1 MTGGTREF
9 RRWRSPLQ
17 RTSLG
22 IKLAALGAVVTA
34 AVIAVTF
41 WGLEVQI
48 RDATRASFTAELS
61 RNQRTLQQ
69 LEAYDASQLL
79 FAASL
84 ITQTPSLQYDLSIY
98 RAEANAGGRQRTD
111 LVNTMERELR
121 ERLRSVGHDLLIV
134 TDDSG
139 RVFAS
144 AANKGAANGIAIA
157 RGTSLAGLDA
167 VHRVLDANAPADS
180 GALGVLQTSAGHF
193 QVAAYP
199 LVQSGI
205 TLGSLVLGRRLD
217 SAFVAAARA
226 ASDAAI
232 IVTAGPSVVATSDP
246 GLNSVVA
253 VESLAARAEASGVV
267 MVPIAGEDF
276 VAASVPFG
284 ETERHEPVRLWL
296 LQPLSRRVAELTTP
310 LRREFLE
317 FGSLAV
323 LVAMIGAALVAG
335 TVLRP
340 FRRFV
345 RYMRSGAA
353 MEERQGGFDAEHEA
367 AEVRTLN
374 DSFNQ
379 LMDSL
384 AAKRRQLEERTAEL
398 LAANVVLTDEISER
412 ARVEQALR
420 ESQAQLRQSQKLEA
434 IGTLAG
440 GIAHDFNNL
449 ITVITGYT
457 QLALMRADPLTPEAA
472 DLRQVVEASDRAASL
487 THQLLAF
494 SRKQVLQPT
503 VLDLAEV
510 AQGIAPMLQRIIGEH
525 IELRLA
531 TSAPL
536 ARVRADRGQL
546 EQVLLNLAVNAR
558 DAMLDGGVLTIATHN
573 VIDASQR
580 AASRGV
586 SLVVSDT
593 GVGMSNEIRERIFEP
608 FFTTKEPG
616 KGTGLG
622 LSTVYG
628 IVNQSGG
635 TIAVESAQGR
645 GTSFSIVLPAAE
657 TMGDGAVRVPD
668 DREMPSGSETVLI
681 VEDAEDVR
689 ILARR
694 TLEERGYTVLVA
706 RNADEALEIASARQ
720 IDLLLTD
727 IVMPQTSGPQ
737 LVARYRSLHKPPLVV
752 YMSGYADDALAQY
765 ELDQNVVFLRKPF
778 SPTSLARTIRD
789 ALDHA
794 GRSPMRSV
802 ASAAD

>member
-1 MTGGTREF
+1 MNAATRGAG
-9 RRWRSPLQ
+9 RWFSPL
-17 RTSLG
+17 RRSSLG
-22 IKLAALGAVVTA
+22 VKLAALGAAVTA
-34 AVIAVTF
+34 AVVTVAF
-41 WGLEVQI
+41 WGLALEI
-48 RDATRASFTAELS
+48 RDATRHSFVAELS

-79 FAASL
+79 VAASL
-84 ITQTPSLQYDLSIY
+84 ITETPSLQYDLSIY
-98 RAEANAGGRQRTD
+98 RVEANAGGPQRTD

-121 ERLRSVGHDLLIV
+121 ERLRSVGHDLLVV

-144 AANKGAANGIAIA
+144 ASNSAGADGFGIA
-157 RGTSLAGLDA
+157 RGTSLAGLAA
-167 VHRVLDANAPADS
+167 VHRVLEASAPADS
-180 GALGVLQTSAGHF
+180 GALGVLQTGTRHY

-199 LVQSGI
+199 LVQAGI

-217 SAFVAAARA
+217 SAFIAAAHA

-246 GLNSVVA
+246 RLNSVIT
-253 VESLAARAEASGVV
+253 VESLAARAADSGAVV
-267 MVPIAGEDF
+267 VRIAGEDF
-276 VAASVPFG
+276 VAASVSFG
-284 ETERHEPVRLWL
+284 ETERREPVRLWL

-310 LRREFLE
+310 IRRKFVF

-323 LVAMIGAALVAG
+323 LVAMVGATLVAG
-335 TVLRP
+335 TVLGP
-340 FRRFV
+340 FHRFV

-353 MEERQGGFDAEHEA
+353 TEERQGRFDAEHEA
-367 AEVRTLN
+367 AELRTLN

-379 LMDSL
+379 LSDSL
-384 AAKRRQLEERTAEL
+384 AAKRNQLEQRTAEL
-398 LAANVVLTDEISER
+398 LAANIVLTDEINER

-457 QLALMRADPLTPEAA
+457 QLALMRADPSTPEAA
-472 DLRQVVEASDRAASL
+472 DLRQVVEASDRAATL

-510 AQGIAPMLQRIIGEH
+510 AQGIAPMLRRIIGEH

-531 TSAPL
+531 TSSPL

-558 DAMLDGGVLTIATHN
+558 DAMPDGGVLTIATSN
-573 VIDASQR
+573 ETGANGAMAR
-580 AASRGV
+580 AV

-593 GVGMSNEIRERIFEP
+593 GVGMPDEIRERVFEP

-635 TIAVESAQGR
+635 TIAVESAPSR
-645 GTSFSIVLPAAE
+645 GTTFSILLPAAA
-657 TMGDGAVRVPD
+657 TMGAGTTRVPED
-668 DREMPSGSETVLI
+668 DEMPSGSETVLL

-694 TLEERGYTVLVA
+694 TLEERGYTVLAA
-706 RNADEALEIASARQ
+706 RNAEEALEIAGARR
-720 IDLLLTD
+720 IDVLLTD
-727 IVMPQTSGPQ
+727 IVMPQMSGPQ
-737 LVARYRSLHKPPLVV
+737 LVARYQSLHKKPLVV

-765 ELDQNVVFLRKPF
+765 ELDPNVGFLRKPF
-778 SPTSLARTIRD
+778 SPASLARAIRD
-789 ALDHA
+789 ALD
-794 GRSPMRSV
+794 GGRRSPVGSA

>member
-1 MTGGTREF
+1 ML
-9 RRWRSPLQ
+9 SPL
-17 RTSLG
+17 RRSSLG
-22 IKLAALGAVVTA
+22 IKLAALGAAVTA
-34 AVIAVTF
+34 AVVTVAF
-41 WGLEVQI
+41 WGLAVEI
-48 RDATRASFTAELS
+48 RKATQQSFAAELS

-84 ITQTPSLQYDLSIY
+84 ITETPSLQYDLSIY
-98 RAEANAGGRQRTD
+98 RVEANAGGRQRTD
-111 LVNTMERELR
+111 LMNTMERELR

-144 AANKGAANGIAIA
+144 AAKNGGGASDRNAIA
-157 RGTSLAGLDA
+157 RGTSLAGLAA
-167 VHRVLDANAPADS
+167 VHSVLDASAPSDS

-232 IVTAGPSVVATSDP
+232 IVTAGPSVVATSDS
-246 GLNSVVA
+246 GLNSVIT
-253 VESLAARAEASGVV
+253 VESLAARAADSGAVTV
-267 MVPIAGEDF
+267 RIAGEDF

-284 ETERHEPVRLWL
+284 ETEHGEPVRLWL
-296 LQPLSRRVAELTTP
+296 LQPLSRRVAELTAP
-310 LRREFLE
+310 LRREFVL

-335 TVLRP
+335 TVLGP

-353 MEERQGGFDAEHEA
+353 TEERQGRFEAEHEA
-367 AEVRTLN
+367 AELRTLN
-374 DSFNQ
+374 ESFNQ

-384 AAKRRQLEERTAEL
+384 AAKRRQLEQRTAEL
-398 LAANVVLTDEISER
+398 LEANVVLTDEVNER

-440 GIAHDFNNL
+440 GNAHDFNNL

-457 QLALMRADPLTPEAA
+457 QLALMRADPSAPEAA
-472 DLRQVVEASDRAASL
+472 DLRQVVEASDRAATL

-531 TSAPL
+531 TSGPL

-558 DAMLDGGVLTIATHN
+558 DAMPEGGVLTIATSN
-573 VIDASQR
+573 APDPRGGSSR
-580 AASRGV
+580 AV
-586 SLVVSDT
+586 SLIVSDT
-593 GVGMSNEIRERIFEP
+593 GIGMSIEVRERIFEP

-635 TIAVESAQGR
+635 TIAVESAPRR
-645 GTSFSIVLPAAE
+645 GTTFTIVLPAAE
-657 TMGDGAVRVPD
+657 TMGDGVPRVPE

-694 TLEERGYTVLVA
+694 TLEERGYTVFVA
-706 RNADEALEIASARQ
+706 RNADEALEIASAHHV
-720 IDLLLTD
+720 DVLLTD
-727 IVMPQTSGPQ
+727 IVMPQMSGPQ
-737 LVARYRSLHKPPLVV
+737 LVARYQSLHKTPLVM

-765 ELDQNVVFLRKPF
+765 ELDPNVVFLRKPF
-778 SPTSLARTIRD
+778 SPASLARTVRE
-789 ALDHA
+789 ALDRVA
-794 GRSPMRSV
+794 RSPVGST

>member
-1 MTGGTREF
+1 MTGPTRES

-34 AVIAVTF
+34 AVITVTF
-41 WGLEVQI
+41 WGLAVQI
-48 RDATRASFTAELS
+48 RDATRSSFTAELS

-144 AANKGAANGIAIA
+144 AGNKGAANGIAVA

-246 GLNSVVA
+246 GLNSVVT

-267 MVPIAGEDF
+267 TVRIAGEDF

-284 ETERHEPVRLWL
+284 ETERREPVRLWL

-310 LRREFLE
+310 LRREFVE

-353 MEERQGGFDAEHEA
+353 MEERQGRFDAEHEA

-457 QLALMRADPLTPEAA
+457 QLALMRADPTTPEAA

-593 GVGMSNEIRERIFEP
+593 GVGMSDEIRERIFEP

-645 GTSFSIVLPAAE
+645 GTSFTIVLPAAE
-657 TMGDGAVRVPD
+657 TMGDGVVRVPD

-720 IDLLLTD
+720 IDVLLTD

-794 GRSPMRSV
+794 GRSQTRSV

>member
-1 MTGGTREF
+1 MTVATRGASG
-9 RRWRSPLQ
+9 WLSPL
-17 RTSLG
+17 RRSSLG
-22 IKLAALGAVVTA
+22 VKLAAVGAVVTA
-34 AVIAVTF
+34 AVVAATF
-41 WGLEVQI
+41 WGLGVEI
-48 RDATRASFTAELS
+48 RKATRQSFAAELS

-84 ITQTPSLQYDLSIY
+84 ITETPSLQYDLSIY
-98 RAEANAGGRQRTD
+98 RVEANAGGRPRTD

-121 ERLRSVGHDLLIV
+121 ERLRSVGNDMLIV

-144 AANKGAANGIAIA
+144 VSASGPAVP
-157 RGTSLAGLDA
+157 RGTSLAGLAA
-167 VHRVLDANAPADS
+167 VHRVLDPSVPSDS
-180 GALGVLQTSAGHF
+180 GALGVLQTDAGGGHF

-199 LVQSGI
+199 LVQAGI

-232 IVTAGPSVVATSDP
+232 VVTAGRSVVAATEPSLNTAAIASLGGRASDS
-246 GLNSVVA
+246 GA
-253 VESLAARAEASGVV
+253 VTVRIGD
-267 MVPIAGEDF
+267 EDF
-276 VAASVPFG
+276 VAASVSFG
-284 ETERHEPVRLWL
+284 ETERREPVRLWL

-310 LRREFLE
+310 LRRQFVL
-317 FGSLAV
+317 FGALAV
-323 LVAMIGAALVAG
+323 LAAMIGSASVAG
-335 TVLRP
+335 TVLGP
-340 FRRFV
+340 FQRFV

-353 MEERQGGFDAEHEA
+353 MEERQGRFDAEHEA
-367 AEVRTLN
+367 AELRTLN

-398 LAANVVLTDEISER
+398 LAANVVLTDEINER

-457 QLALMRADPLTPEAA
+457 QLALMRSNPSSPEAA
-472 DLRQVVEASDRAASL
+472 DLRQVVEASDRAATL

-503 VLDLAEV
+503 VLDLADV
-510 AQGIAPMLQRIIGEH
+510 AEGIAPMLRRIIGEH

-531 TSAPL
+531 TSSPL

-558 DAMLDGGVLTIATHN
+558 DAMPEGGVLTIATSN
-573 VIDASQR
+573 VIDAKPPMTR
-580 AASRGV
+580 AV

-593 GVGMSNEIRERIFEP
+593 GLGMPDAIRERIFEP

-635 TIAVESAQGR
+635 TIAVKSAPSS
-645 GTSFSIVLPAAE
+645 GTTFTIALPAAE
-657 TMGDGAVRVPD
+657 TMGDGTTRVAED
-668 DREMPSGSETVLI
+668 GEMPSGSETVLI

-694 TLEERGYTVLVA
+694 TLEERGYTVFVA
-706 RNADEALEIASARQ
+706 RSAEEALEIAGGRR
-720 IDLLLTD
+720 IDVLLAD
-727 IVMPQTSGPQ
+727 IVMPQVSGPQ
-737 LVARYRSLHKPPLVV
+737 LVARYQSLHKAPLVV

-765 ELDQNVVFLRKPF
+765 ELDPNVVFLRKPF
-778 SPTSLARTIRD
+778 SPASLARAVRD
-789 ALDHA
+789 ALDRKQ
-794 GRSPMRSV
+794 RSPVGSA

>member
-1 MTGGTREF
+1 MSRLL
-9 RRWRSPLQ
+9 SPL
-17 RTSLG
+17 RRSSLG

-34 AVIAVTF
+34 AVVTVAF
-41 WGLEVQI
+41 LGLGVEI
-48 RDATRASFTAELS
+48 RKETRQSFAAELS

-84 ITQTPSLQYDLSIY
+84 ITETPSLQYDLSIY
-98 RAEANAGGRQRTD
+98 RVEANAGGRARTD

-121 ERLRSVGHDLLIV
+121 ERLHSVGNDLLIV

-144 AANKGAANGIAIA
+144 AATAGAAIP
-157 RGTSLAGLDA
+157 RGTSLSGLAA
-167 VHRVLDANAPADS
+167 VRHVLDANAPSDS
-180 GALGVLQTSAGHF
+180 GALGVLQTDAGHF

-199 LVQSGI
+199 LVQAGI

-246 GLNSVVA
+246 GLNSVVT
-253 VESLAARAEASGVV
+253 VESLAARAADSGAV

-284 ETERHEPVRLWL
+284 ETEHGEPVRLWL
-296 LQPLSRRVAELTTP
+296 LQPLSRRVAELTAP
-310 LRREFLE
+310 LRRQFVLI
-317 FGSLAV
+317 GALAV

-335 TVLRP
+335 TVLDP
-340 FRRFV
+340 FQRFV

-353 MEERQGGFDAEHEA
+353 MEERQGGFDAAQEA
-367 AEVRTLN
+367 AELRTLN

-412 ARVEQALR
+412 AKVEQALR

-457 QLALMRADPLTPEAA
+457 QLALMRADPSTPEAA
-472 DLRQVVEASDRAASL
+472 DLRQVVEASDRAATL

-503 VLDLAEV
+503 VLDLADV

-531 TSAPL
+531 TSGPL

-558 DAMLDGGVLTIATHN
+558 DAMPEGGLLTIVTSN
-573 VIDASQR
+573 VPDER
-580 AASRGV
+580 APASRAV
-586 SLVVSDT
+586 WLVVSDT
-593 GVGMSNEIRERIFEP
+593 GIGMTDEIRERIFEP
-608 FFTTKEPG
+608 FFTTKELG

-635 TIAVESAQGR
+635 TIAVESVSGR
-645 GTSFSIVLPAAE
+645 GTTFTITLPAAE
-657 TMGDGAVRVPD
+657 TMGDGATRSSED
-668 DREMPSGSETVLI
+668 GELPSGSETVLI
-681 VEDAEDVR
+681 VEDADDVR

-694 TLEERGYTVLVA
+694 TLEERGYTVFVA
-706 RNADEALEIASARQ
+706 RNADEALEIASARHV
-720 IDLLLTD
+720 DVLLAD

-737 LVARYRSLHKPPLVV
+737 LVARYQSLHKAPLVV
-752 YMSGYADDALAQY
+752 YMSGYADDALTQY
-765 ELDQNVVFLRKPF
+765 ELDPNVAFLRKPF
-778 SPTSLARTIRD
+778 TPASLARTVRD
-789 ALDHA
+789 ALDHSHRDA
-794 GRSPMRSV
+794 SMSRTSV
-802 ASAAD
+802 SRTAASAAD

>member
-1 MTGGTREF
+1 MSRLL
-9 RRWRSPLQ
+9 SPL
-17 RTSLG
+17 RRSSLG

-34 AVIAVTF
+34 AVVTVAF
-41 WGLEVQI
+41 LGLGVEI
-48 RDATRASFTAELS
+48 RKETRQSFAAELS

-84 ITQTPSLQYDLSIY
+84 ITETPSLQYDLSIY
-98 RAEANAGGRQRTD
+98 RVEANAGGRARTD

-121 ERLRSVGHDLLIV
+121 ERLHSVGNDLLIV

-144 AANKGAANGIAIA
+144 AATAGAAIP
-157 RGTSLAGLDA
+157 RGTSLSGLAA
-167 VHRVLDANAPADS
+167 VRHVLDANAPSDS
-180 GALGVLQTSAGHF
+180 GALGVLQTDAGHF

-199 LVQSGI
+199 LVQAGI

-246 GLNSVVA
+246 GLNSVVT
-253 VESLAARAEASGVV
+253 VESLAARAADSGAV

-284 ETERHEPVRLWL
+284 ETEHGEPVRLWL
-296 LQPLSRRVAELTTP
+296 LQPLSRRVAELTAP
-310 LRREFLE
+310 LRRQFVLI
-317 FGSLAV
+317 GALAV

-335 TVLRP
+335 TVLDP
-340 FRRFV
+340 FQRFV

-353 MEERQGGFDAEHEA
+353 MEERQGGFDAEQEA
-367 AEVRTLN
+367 AELRTLN

-412 ARVEQALR
+412 AKVEQALR

-457 QLALMRADPLTPEAA
+457 QLALMRADPSTPEAA
-472 DLRQVVEASDRAASL
+472 DLRQVVEASDRAATL

-503 VLDLAEV
+503 VLDLADV

-531 TSAPL
+531 TSGPL

-558 DAMLDGGVLTIATHN
+558 DAMPEGGLLTIVTSN
-573 VIDASQR
+573 VPDER
-580 AASRGV
+580 APASRAV
-586 SLVVSDT
+586 WLVVSDT
-593 GVGMSNEIRERIFEP
+593 GIGMMDEIRERIFEP
-608 FFTTKEPG
+608 FFTTKELG

-635 TIAVESAQGR
+635 TIAVESVSGR
-645 GTSFSIVLPAAE
+645 GTTFTITLPAAE
-657 TMGDGAVRVPD
+657 TMGDGATRSSED
-668 DREMPSGSETVLI
+668 GELPSGSETVLI
-681 VEDAEDVR
+681 VEDADDVR

-694 TLEERGYTVLVA
+694 TLEERGYTVFVA
-706 RNADEALEIASARQ
+706 RNADEALEIASARHV
-720 IDLLLTD
+720 DVLLAD

-737 LVARYRSLHKPPLVV
+737 LVARYQSLHKAPLVV
-752 YMSGYADDALAQY
+752 YMSGYADDALTQY
-765 ELDQNVVFLRKPF
+765 ELDPNVVFLRKPF
-778 SPTSLARTIRD
+778 TPASLARTVRD
-789 ALDHA
+789 ALDHSHRDA
-794 GRSPMRSV
+794 SMSRTSV
-802 ASAAD
+802 SRTAASAAD

>member
-1 MTGGTREF
+1 MSRLL
-9 RRWRSPLQ
+9 SPL
-17 RTSLG
+17 RRSSLG

-34 AVIAVTF
+34 AVVTVAF
-41 WGLEVQI
+41 LGLGVEI
-48 RDATRASFTAELS
+48 RKETRQSFAAELS

-84 ITQTPSLQYDLSIY
+84 ITETPSLQYDLSIY
-98 RAEANAGGRQRTD
+98 RVEANAGGRARTD

-121 ERLRSVGHDLLIV
+121 ERLHSVGNDLLIV

-144 AANKGAANGIAIA
+144 AATAGAAIP
-157 RGTSLAGLDA
+157 RGTSLSGLAA
-167 VHRVLDANAPADS
+167 VRHVLDANAPSDS
-180 GALGVLQTSAGHF
+180 GALGVLQTDAGHF

-199 LVQSGI
+199 LVQAGI

-246 GLNSVVA
+246 GLNSVVT
-253 VESLAARAEASGVV
+253 VESLAARATDSGAV

-284 ETERHEPVRLWL
+284 ETEHGEPVRLWL
-296 LQPLSRRVAELTTP
+296 LQPLSRRVAELTAP
-310 LRREFLE
+310 LRRQFVLI
-317 FGSLAV
+317 GALAV

-335 TVLRP
+335 TVLDP
-340 FRRFV
+340 FQRFV

-353 MEERQGGFDAEHEA
+353 MEERQGGFDAEQEA
-367 AEVRTLN
+367 AELRTLN

-412 ARVEQALR
+412 AKVEQALR

-457 QLALMRADPLTPEAA
+457 QLALMRADPSTPEAA
-472 DLRQVVEASDRAASL
+472 DLRQEVEASDRAATL

-503 VLDLAEV
+503 VLDLADV

-531 TSAPL
+531 TSGPL

-558 DAMLDGGVLTIATHN
+558 DAMPEGGLLTIVTSN
-573 VIDASQR
+573 VPDER
-580 AASRGV
+580 APASRAV
-586 SLVVSDT
+586 WLVVSDT
-593 GVGMSNEIRERIFEP
+593 GIGMTDEIRERIFEP
-608 FFTTKEPG
+608 FFTTKELG

-635 TIAVESAQGR
+635 TIAVESVSGR
-645 GTSFSIVLPAAE
+645 GTTFTITLPAAE
-657 TMGDGAVRVPD
+657 TMGDGATRSSED
-668 DREMPSGSETVLI
+668 GELPSGSETVLI
-681 VEDAEDVR
+681 VEDADDVR

-694 TLEERGYTVLVA
+694 TLEERGYTVFVA
-706 RNADEALEIASARQ
+706 RNADEALEIASARHV
-720 IDLLLTD
+720 DVLLAD

-737 LVARYRSLHKPPLVV
+737 LVARYQSLHKAPLVV
-752 YMSGYADDALAQY
+752 YMSGYADDALTQY
-765 ELDQNVVFLRKPF
+765 ELDPNVVFLRKPF
-778 SPTSLARTIRD
+778 TPASLARTVRD
-789 ALDHA
+789 ALDHSHRDA
-794 GRSPMRSV
+794 SMSRTSV
-802 ASAAD
+802 SRTAASAAD

>member
-1 MTGGTREF
+1 VTAAVRGLTR
-9 RRWRSPLQ
+9 WTSPLR

-22 IKLAALGAVVTA
+22 IKLAALGAAVTAAVVTA
-34 AVIAVTF
+34 AF
-41 WGLEVQI
+41 WGLGVEI
-48 RDATRASFTAELS
+48 RNSTRQSFAAELS

-84 ITQTPSLQYDLSIY
+84 ITETPSLQYDLSIY
-98 RAEANAGGRQRTD
+98 RTEANAGGRPRTD
-111 LVNTMERELR
+111 LVNTMERELG
-121 ERLRSVGHDLLIV
+121 ERLRSVGNDLLIV

-144 AANKGAANGIAIA
+144 ATSGGPAIA
-157 RGTSLAGLDA
+157 RGTRLSGLAA
-167 VHRVLDANAPADS
+167 VRRVLDASTPADS
-180 GALGVLQTSAGHF
+180 GALGVLRTDAGHF

-199 LVQSGI
+199 LVQGGI

-232 IVTAGPSVVATSDP
+232 VVTAGKSVVAASEPT
-246 GLNSVVA
+246 LNSPAAVA
-253 VESLAARAEASGVV
+253 ALEARAGDRAGRGGAVTV
-267 MVPIAGEDF
+267 RIAGEDF
-276 VAASVPFG
+276 VAASVSFG
-284 ETERHEPVRLWL
+284 ETENREPVRLWL
-296 LQPLSRRVAELTTP
+296 LQPLSRRVAELTAP
-310 LRREFLE
+310 IRQQFII

-323 LVAMIGAALVAG
+323 VVALIGAALVAG
-335 TVLRP
+335 TVLGP
-340 FRRFV
+340 FQRFV

-353 MEERQGGFDAEHEA
+353 MEERQGRFDAEHEA

-398 LAANVVLTDEISER
+398 LAANVVLTDEVSER

-457 QLALMRADPLTPEAA
+457 QLALMRADPTTPEAA
-472 DLRQVVEASDRAASL
+472 DLRQVVEASDRAATL

-503 VLDLAEV
+503 VLDLGDV
-510 AQGIAPMLQRIIGEH
+510 ARGIAPMLQRIIGEH
-525 IELRLA
+525 IELRLEA
-531 TSAPL
+531 SGPL
-536 ARVRADRGQL
+536 ARIRADRGQL

-558 DAMLDGGVLTIATHN
+558 DAMPEGGVLTIATGN
-573 VIDASQR
+573 VPEIAQR
-580 AASRGV
+580 SPSRAV
-586 SLVVSDT
+586 SLIVSDT
-593 GVGMSNEIRERIFEP
+593 GIGMTDEIRDRIFEP

-635 TIAVESAQGR
+635 TVAVDSVPGG
-645 GTSFSIVLPAAE
+645 GTSFTITLPAAE
-657 TMGDGAVRVPD
+657 TMGDGAAHPVED
-668 DREMPSGSETVLI
+668 GALPSGSETVLI

-706 RNADEALEIASARQ
+706 RNADEALEIASARRV
-720 IDLLLTD
+720 DVLLTD

-737 LVARYRSLHKPPLVV
+737 LVARYQSLHSAALVV
-752 YMSGYADDALAQY
+752 YMSGYADDALEQY
-765 ELDQNVVFLRKPF
+765 ELDPNVVFLRKPF
-778 SPTSLARTIRD
+778 TPSSLARTVRD
-789 ALDHA
+789 ALDQA
-794 GRSPMRSV
+794 RRSPMGSA

>member
-1 MTGGTREF
+1 
-9 RRWRSPLQ
+9 
-17 RTSLG
+17 
-22 IKLAALGAVVTA
+22 
-34 AVIAVTF
+34 
-41 WGLEVQI
+41 
-48 RDATRASFTAELS
+48 
-61 RNQRTLQQ
+61 
-69 LEAYDASQLL
+69 
-79 FAASL
+79 
-84 ITQTPSLQYDLSIY
+84 
-98 RAEANAGGRQRTD
+98 
-111 LVNTMERELR
+111 
-121 ERLRSVGHDLLIV
+121 
-134 TDDSG
+134 
-139 RVFAS
+139 
-144 AANKGAANGIAIA
+144 
-157 RGTSLAGLDA
+157 
-167 VHRVLDANAPADS
+167 
-180 GALGVLQTSAGHF
+180 
-193 QVAAYP
+193 
-199 LVQSGI
+199 
-205 TLGSLVLGRRLD
+205 
-217 SAFVAAARA
+217 
-226 ASDAAI
+226 
-232 IVTAGPSVVATSDP
+232 
-246 GLNSVVA
+246 
-253 VESLAARAEASGVV
+253 
-267 MVPIAGEDF
+267 
-276 VAASVPFG
+276 
-284 ETERHEPVRLWL
+284 
-296 LQPLSRRVAELTTP
+296 
-310 LRREFLE
+310 
-317 FGSLAV
+317 
-323 LVAMIGAALVAG
+323 
-335 TVLRP
+335 
-340 FRRFV
+340 
-345 RYMRSGAA
+345 
-353 MEERQGGFDAEHEA
+353 
-367 AEVRTLN
+367 
-374 DSFNQ
+374 
-379 LMDSL
+379 
-384 AAKRRQLEERTAEL
+384 
-398 LAANVVLTDEISER
+398 VLTDEISER

-457 QLALMRADPLTPEAA
+457 QLALMRADPTTPEAA

-593 GVGMSNEIRERIFEP
+593 GVGMSDEIRERIFEP

-645 GTSFSIVLPAAE
+645 GTSFTIVLPAAE
-657 TMGDGAVRVPD
+657 TMGDGVVRVPD

-720 IDLLLTD
+720 IDVLLTD

-794 GRSPMRSV
+794 GRSQTRSV

>member
-1 MTGGTREF
+1 MSRLL
-9 RRWRSPLQ
+9 SPL
-17 RTSLG
+17 RRSSLG

-34 AVIAVTF
+34 AVVTVAF
-41 WGLEVQI
+41 LGLGVEI
-48 RDATRASFTAELS
+48 RKETRQSFAAELS

-84 ITQTPSLQYDLSIY
+84 ITETPSLQYDLSIY
-98 RAEANAGGRQRTD
+98 RVEANAGGRARTD

-121 ERLRSVGHDLLIV
+121 ERLHSVGNDLLIV

-144 AANKGAANGIAIA
+144 AATAGAAIP
-157 RGTSLAGLDA
+157 RGTSLSGLAA
-167 VHRVLDANAPADS
+167 VRHVLDANAPSDS
-180 GALGVLQTSAGHF
+180 GALGVLQTDAGHF

-199 LVQSGI
+199 LVQAGI

-246 GLNSVVA
+246 GLNSVVT
-253 VESLAARAEASGVV
+253 VESLAARAADSGAV

-284 ETERHEPVRLWL
+284 ETEHGEPVRLWL
-296 LQPLSRRVAELTTP
+296 LQPLSRRVAELTAP
-310 LRREFLE
+310 LRRQFVLI
-317 FGSLAV
+317 GALAV

-335 TVLRP
+335 TVLDP
-340 FRRFV
+340 FQRFV

-353 MEERQGGFDAEHEA
+353 MEERQGGFDAEQEA
-367 AEVRTLN
+367 AELRTLN

-412 ARVEQALR
+412 AKVEQALR

-457 QLALMRADPLTPEAA
+457 QLALMRADPSTPEAA
-472 DLRQVVEASDRAASL
+472 DLRQVVEASDRAATL

-503 VLDLAEV
+503 VLDLADV

-531 TSAPL
+531 TSGPL

-558 DAMLDGGVLTIATHN
+558 DAMPEGGLLTIVTSN
-573 VIDASQR
+573 VPDER
-580 AASRGV
+580 APASRAV
-586 SLVVSDT
+586 WLVVSDT
-593 GVGMSNEIRERIFEP
+593 GIGMTDEIRERIFEP
-608 FFTTKEPG
+608 FFTTKELG

-635 TIAVESAQGR
+635 TIAVESVSGR
-645 GTSFSIVLPAAE
+645 GTTFTITLPAAE
-657 TMGDGAVRVPD
+657 TMGDGATRSSED
-668 DREMPSGSETVLI
+668 GELPSGSETVLI
-681 VEDAEDVR
+681 VEDADDVR

-694 TLEERGYTVLVA
+694 TLEERGYTVFVA
-706 RNADEALEIASARQ
+706 RNADEALEIASARHV
-720 IDLLLTD
+720 DVLLAD

-737 LVARYRSLHKPPLVV
+737 LVARYQSLHKAPLVV

-765 ELDQNVVFLRKPF
+765 ELDPNVVFLRKPF
-778 SPTSLARTIRD
+778 TPASLARTVRD
-789 ALDHA
+789 ALDHSHRDA
-794 GRSPMRSV
+794 SMSRTSV
-802 ASAAD
+802 SRTAASAAD